1 MSSSAS
7 RRSSTSV
14 SNSKASKAQQNSI
27 QLLQAENESLR
38 REIIALQKIFS
49 IPVDENHRYTHF
61 RYQIYSLEK
70 QVSLLTRLLDCK
82 REAVATCET
91 ILLELNQFLQDFK
104 GKITR
109 KEHIDELLIQTW
121 IDRIESN
128 RKKSFKSM
136 QDHTSLSDSDT
147 LYAPNS
153 AKFIHQE
160 PIHLLDICSGKI
172 EHLNLKNIANLES
185 SLHNLHADLR
195 SFQNEL
201 LDQTNHKIFPDL
213 DHNLVKRSKE
223 LSNKIN
229 ITTNEL
235 FYLSILVPTR
245 HQKCSFAP
253 EQITTDLICQRINSQ
268 FRLSPNIKLVL
279 QSMIDSLICSYNH
292 ELHLLKLESNIKT
305 KQLSFYRHS
314 LANIHSQYIQNLI
327 EILSTGQQSF
337 NRQIQTHLYEPLVNV
352 IKDFNRM
359 NNEKT
364 DESLKSFL
372 FTFKIHI
379 DQFNE
384 VVHDLYQQITDGSKA
399 VNQLFIE
406 TNEKM
411 WSDIEKQQKKLLDD
425 ISLVKTEQIF
435 TDDHSFD
442 KLSQYFSNRL
452 VCPLVDTVLDRFCL
466 QILPQIHHKINWLNA
481 ESSSMERIL
490 LAADYHNLR
499 NLGLYNVDEKT
510 AERVFA
516 DESPLL
522 HIFNNKKIQSLVI
535 TMIGNKTKTSASDFV
550 TSIFTVV
557 LSVFNNL
564 LYLNCNPFAESHL
577 RRLSFGEKTPT
588 FFSLT
593 LLELYVNVEKL
604 NDCLNLLDGHLNQ
617 LRIFYVDIKFFNS
630 PSEMIMHKTLLPNI
644 IRFSLMQMTNLEK
657 LALYISVE
665 QRTFID
671 GNNLKNDIM
680 NHLPKL
686 NKSTSN
692 MRSFIHN
699 FDQTHLLS
707 NEEIQHILTDLTVNQ
722 VISIHIRSLFD
733 DRSFEHEIFVRI
745 AQAFPLLEKL
755 SMINRTPQNRNTK
768 NKNEPLLIIEY
779 HHLLELDFLNVN
791 DDYLEQFLI
800 KTKTYSPNNVCLYAN
815 YESLKRV
822 TNCFRRVATRAN
834 AAKINSLRTYGQFQ
848 LF

>member
-1 MSSSAS
+1 MSSAS
-7 RRSSTSV
+7 RRSSTST
-14 SNSKASKAQQNSI
+14 SNSKTSKAQQNSI
-27 QLLQAENESLR
+27 QHLQAENESLR

-70 QVSLLTRLLDCK
+70 QVALLTRLLDCK

-104 GKITR
+104 GRITR

-185 SLHNLHADLR
+185 SLHNLYADLR

-223 LSNKIN
+223 LTNKIN
-229 ITTNEL
+229 IATNEL

-253 EQITTDLICQRINSQ
+253 EQITADLICQRINSQ

-314 LANIHSQYIQNLI
+314 LAKIHSQYIQNLI

-406 TNEKM
+406 TNKEM
-411 WSDIEKQQKKLLDD
+411 WNDIEKQQKKLLDD
-425 ISLVKTEQIF
+425 ISLVNKEQML
-435 TDDHSFD
+435 TDDRSFD
-442 KLSQYFSNRL
+442 KLSQ
-452 VCPLVDTVLDRFCL
+452 
-466 QILPQIHHKINWLNA
+466 
-481 ESSSMERIL
+481 
-490 LAADYHNLR
+490 
-499 NLGLYNVDEKT
+499 
-510 AERVFA
+510 
-516 DESPLL
+516 
-522 HIFNNKKIQSLVI
+522 
-535 TMIGNKTKTSASDFV
+535 
-550 TSIFTVV
+550 
-557 LSVFNNL
+557 
-564 LYLNCNPFAESHL
+564 
-577 RRLSFGEKTPT
+577 
-588 FFSLT
+588 
-593 LLELYVNVEKL
+593 LLEMSHFEKNV
-604 NDCLNLLDGHLNQ
+604 
-617 LRIFYVDIKFFNS
+617 
-630 PSEMIMHKTLLPNI
+630 
-644 IRFSLMQMTNLEK
+644 
-657 LALYISVE
+657 
-665 QRTFID
+665 
-671 GNNLKNDIM
+671 
-680 NHLPKL
+680 
-686 NKSTSN
+686 
-692 MRSFIHN
+692 
-699 FDQTHLLS
+699 
-707 NEEIQHILTDLTVNQ
+707 
-722 VISIHIRSLFD
+722 
-733 DRSFEHEIFVRI
+733 
-745 AQAFPLLEKL
+745 
-755 SMINRTPQNRNTK
+755 
-768 NKNEPLLIIEY
+768 
-779 HHLLELDFLNVN
+779 
-791 DDYLEQFLI
+791 
-800 KTKTYSPNNVCLYAN
+800 
-815 YESLKRV
+815 
-822 TNCFRRVATRAN
+822 
-834 AAKINSLRTYGQFQ
+834 
-848 LF
+848 